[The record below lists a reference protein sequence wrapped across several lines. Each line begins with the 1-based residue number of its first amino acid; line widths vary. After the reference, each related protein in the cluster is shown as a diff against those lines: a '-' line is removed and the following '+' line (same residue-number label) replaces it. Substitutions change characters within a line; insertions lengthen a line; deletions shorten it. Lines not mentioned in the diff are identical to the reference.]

1 MTVQLG
7 ISGHNIIAVYIN
19 RIKFDNHSE
28 ALNILEKNYARPEPR
43 FVSVDARWVNQTQEV
58 AMATSYADSAQARA
72 WDRHF
77 DEMGRPRPTHKDLFH
92 DYDSLQAQAELM
104 AEHRALE
111 AERKKLMAIRIS
123 AAVDQIAEFW
133 GLEAKKS

>member
-1 MTVQLG
+1 
-7 ISGHNIIAVYIN
+7 
-19 RIKFDNHSE
+19 
-28 ALNILEKNYARPEPR
+28 
-43 FVSVDARWVNQTQEV
+43 
-58 AMATSYADSAQARA
+58 MATGYADSAQARA

-77 DEMGRPRPTHKDLFH
+77 DEMGRPRPTHEDLYH
-92 DYDSLQAQAELM
+92 DYDSLQAQAESM

-133 GLEAKKS
+133 GLEVKKS